1 MEDAEYT
8 DTPNIDADADV
19 VKNTNTPAQA
29 EHPRKV
35 PVHIQEK
42 CLLLWT
48 EGSSQS
54 VENILE
60 GFGSAR
66 WYQVSARHKQRS

>member
-8 DTPNIDADADV
+8 DTPDIDADADV

-35 PVHIQEK
+35 PVHI
-42 CLLLWT
+42 
-48 EGSSQS
+48 
-54 VENILE
+54 
-60 GFGSAR
+60 
-66 WYQVSARHKQRS
+66 